1 MGEGETERGRPMQTG
16 GLWRGIVFLL
26 VTLAVAGCATM
37 PGGGGAVQAPQ
48 VRLERVEVASYFPYA
63 APPARVPLVLGFIY
77 NIRNPNDV
85 PVALEEMKF
94 TVSFEAKPG
103 EYFALNTPTIYERMS
118 IPGKTANQLRVITVL
133 DSMVVPGNLAVTSGT
148 RVTNLGLKPGDVVK
162 DWWEKIGDF
171 SFGIKVSE
179 GVALFNGASM
189 VVSFEDTFPK
199 K

>member
-1 MGEGETERGRPMQTG
+1 MRRRGVKLTV
-16 GLWRGIVFLL
+16 GLVL
-26 VTLAVAGCATM
+26 VVLAASGCASM
-37 PGGGGAVQAPQ
+37 QGAGGTGLSPQ
-48 VRLERVEVASYFPYA
+48 VKLERVEVASYFPYA
-63 APPARVPLVLGFIY
+63 APPARVPLILGFIFDVS
-77 NIRNPNDV
+77 NPNDS

-94 TVSFEAKPG
+94 TVSFAAMPG
-103 EYFALNTPTIYERMS
+103 EYFALNTPTLYERMY
-118 IPGKTANQLRVITVL
+118 IPGKTTNQLRVVTVL
-133 DSMVVPGNLAVTSGT
+133 DSLVVPGNLAVTSGA
-148 RVTNLGLKPGDVVK
+148 RVTALGLKPGDVVK

>member
-1 MGEGETERGRPMQTG
+1 MGEVRLGV
-16 GLWRGIVFLL
+16 VFL
-26 VTLAVAGCATM
+26 VALAMAGCATM
-37 PGGGGAVQAPQ
+37 SGAGGPPRPPQ
-48 VRLERVEVASYFPYA
+48 VKLERVEVASYFPYA
-63 APPARVPLVLGFIY
+63 APPARVPLVLGFIFDVS
-77 NIRNPNDV
+77 NPNDS

-94 TVSFEAKPG
+94 TVSFAAMPG
-103 EYFALNTPTIYERMS
+103 EYFALNTPTVYEKMS
-118 IPGKTANQLRVITVL
+118 IPGKTTNQLRVVAVL
-133 DSMVVPGNLAVTSGT
+133 DSLVAPGNLAVTSGT
-148 RVTNLGLKPGDVVK
+148 RVTALGLKPGDVVK

>member
-1 MGEGETERGRPMQTG
+1 MQTG

-85 PVALEEMKF
+85 PVVLEEMKF

-118 IPGKTANQLRVITVL
+118 IPGKTANQLRVTTVL

-189 VVSFEDTFPK
+189 VVPFEDTFPRK
-199 K
+199 